1 MTDLIIRPA
10 RPDELDAVG
19 ELTARAYLAD
29 GPISEKYAA
38 MLADAHTRARDAELL
53 VAVDTDDHVLGTVT
67 IALPGGEFADVAR
80 DGELEFRMLAVDPAA
95 RRRGVGEAL
104 VRAVIDRAR
113 SLGLPRVILSSQQT
127 MTAAHRIYERFGFRR
142 HPDRDWVVPPNLKLI
157 VFVLDLD

>member
-1 MTDLIIRPA
+1 MTDLTIRPA
-10 RPDELDAVG
+10 HPGELAAVG
-19 ELTARAYLAD
+19 DLTVRAYLAD
-29 GPISEKYAA
+29 GPISEKYTA
-38 MLADAHTRARDAELL
+38 MLADASSRARDAELL
-53 VAVDTDDHVLGTVT
+53 VAVDSDDHLLGTVT

-80 DGELEFRMLAVDPAA
+80 DGELEFRMLAVDPSA

-104 VRAVIDRAR
+104 VRTVIDRAR
-113 SLGLPRVILSSQQT
+113 FLGLPRVILSSQQT